1 MKVFTENEL
10 TTIALDVAAVL
21 ILFGVIYYTSHYRR
35 RGRTDDKLY
44 FGTLIVTVLCAFFN
58 AGAYAVD
65 TIPAPG
71 FSALNT
77 LLSDLF
83 VITLDLSFCLMTVYF
98 DYRARRENVL
108 SKKRVCVIALPA
120 VLTAIALVINHF
132 TPFIFQVDATTGTF
146 EERPFYYLV
155 YVAPAI
161 YTVIVIIV
169 SRLNRGAL
177 FVLLMLIAARIGL
190 VFVNHSISST
200 ALFIAVVMV
209 FIHINEMR
217 YSFYDEE
224 RNASEEKE
232 GV

>member
-10 TTIALDVAAVL
+10 TTIALDAAAVL

-44 FGTLIVTVLCAFFN
+44 FGTLIVTILCAFLN
-58 AGAYAVD
+58 GGAYAVD
-65 TIPAPG
+65 AISASG
-71 FSALNT
+71 FPVLNI
-77 LLSDLF
+77 LLNDLF
-83 VITLDLSFCLMTVYF
+83 FITLDISFCLMTVYF

-108 SKKRVCVIALPA
+108 SRKRVCLIALPA
-120 VLTAIALVINHF
+120 VLTAIALVINHI
-132 TPFIFQVDATTGTF
+132 TPFIFRVDGTTGAF
-146 EERPFYYLV
+146 EEFPFFYLV
-155 YVAPAI
+155 YAAPAI

-200 ALFIAVVMV
+200 VLFLAVVLV

-217 YSFYDEE
+217 YAFYDEE
-224 RNASEEKE
+224 QNSTEKKE